1 MTFLY
6 CIFVYNYDGTKIDVV
21 SSFLALYST
30 CGLLPTVSTISK
42 IQRTAASLFRQ
53 EVAEAKK
60 LAWLGPVQ
68 LVQPLS
74 VKTVT
79 AISAALILGAIL
91 FAFFGSYT
99 RRMHATGIVIPTAGL
114 ITVASPAVGVATSVV
129 VREGDRVEKGSL
141 LYVINLDTQSS
152 DGATEQ
158 QIIAQLTQQKTNL
171 EKQRDIRRSLAQG
184 EKQGLKD
191 QQSNLVSQ
199 YDQLAHQVG
208 IQESAVGV
216 MKNKAEVLERGVKNG
231 IVRDSD
237 FQTQN
242 YLYIQTISQLAQFQ
256 QMQLQMKGKIA
267 DLDRQLAAFDDKLA
281 QDINQIEREILH
293 IDQQI
298 TENQAKRAIEVR
310 APEYGTATSIRVH
323 VGQQVTAG
331 APLVTLLP
339 QTGALEVSL
348 FVDSAA
354 IGFIEK
360 GAPVILRYAA
370 YPFQRFGLYG
380 GVVKEVTR
388 APISTMQ
395 QQVNESATGTQGG
408 LYRILVEPKAP
419 YVVAYGQRKSL
430 EAGMRVDADIGL
442 EKRRLYRWLFDP
454 LYHLQ
459 RSVTLVS
466 DGAVQ

>member
-1 MTFLY
+1 
-6 CIFVYNYDGTKIDVV
+6 
-21 SSFLALYST
+21 
-30 CGLLPTVSTISK
+30 VSTIYK

-60 LAWLGPVQ
+60 YAWLGPVQ

-74 VKTVT
+74 VKLIT
-79 AISAALILGAIL
+79 AISMALMLAAIL
-91 FAFFGSYT
+91 FAFLGSYT
-99 RRMHATGIVIPTAGL
+99 RRMHATGIIIPTAGL
-114 ITVASPAVGVATSVV
+114 ITVASPTVGVATSVV
-129 VREGDRVEKGSL
+129 VREGDHVAKGAL

-158 QIIAQLTQQKTNL
+158 QVIDQLKQQKTNL
-171 EKQRDIRRSLAQG
+171 EKQRSIRRSLAVG
-184 EKQGLKD
+184 EKQGLKE
-191 QQSNLVSQ
+191 QQSNLASQ
-199 YDQLAHQVG
+199 YEQLGHQIGV
-208 IQESAVGV
+208 QESAVGV
-216 MKNKAEVLERGVKNG
+216 MKNKADVLERGVKNG

-256 QMQLQMKGKIA
+256 QMLLQMKGKMA
-267 DLDRQLAAFDDKLA
+267 ELDRQITAFDDKLA
-281 QDINQIEREILH
+281 QDVNQIEREILH

-298 TENQAKRAIEVR
+298 TESQAKRAIEVR
-310 APEYGTATSIRVH
+310 APEDGTATSIRVH

-339 QTGALEVSL
+339 QTDALEVSL

-380 GVVKEVTR
+380 GTVKEVTR
-388 APISTMQ
+388 APIGTLQQGAEAAPGMQ
-395 QQVNESATGTQGG
+395 AG
-408 LYRILVEPKAP
+408 LYRILVEPKIP
-419 YVVAYGQRKSL
+419 YVMANGQRKTL

-442 EKRRLYRWLFDP
+442 EKRQLYRWLFDP